1 VRAFLAGL
9 VLFASSV
16 FALAVAP
23 GPAAAD
29 VTVVNRWI
37 LLNGDTLT
45 RANYFSQKRVRVTA
59 PDGREYMFNAK
70 GDTVTVIDH
79 ATRRYWTGP
88 RSRADRLASRIMSDN
103 REGVP
108 EIAQTDPVAWG
119 ERIQAF
125 NDSIHIESVYK
136 QRKIAG
142 YQADLRK
149 LTVGSYLYNEQWNA
163 RSLTLPNYGP
173 ELQKAVMSSIKDPL
187 GRALMSLIIESKE
200 GQGTTLAH
208 RTTFR
213 TLDREG
219 SFEFEAQRVS
229 GDKIPANAW
238 TIPAGYERYVR

>member
-1 VRAFLAGL
+1 VRAFLARF
-9 VLFASSV
+9 VLSASFV
-16 FALAVAP
+16 FALAVA

-45 RANYFSQKRVRVTA
+45 RANYFSQNRVRVTS
-59 PDGREYMFNAK
+59 PDGREYMFSTK

-88 RSRADRLASRIMSDN
+88 RSRADSLASRIMADN

-108 EIAQTDPVAWG
+108 EMAQTDPVAWA

-125 NDSIHIESVYK
+125 NDSIHIEQVHK

-142 YQADLRK
+142 QPADLRK

-163 RSLTLPNYGP
+163 RSLTFPNYGP

-187 GRALMSLIIESKE
+187 GRALMALIIDSKE
-200 GQGTTLAH
+200 GQGTALAN

-213 TLDREG
+213 TLTREG

-229 GDKIPANAW
+229 GDKIPASAW
-238 TIPAGYERYVR
+238 TIPVGYERLVR

>member
-1 VRAFLAGL
+1 
-9 VLFASSV
+9 
-16 FALAVAP
+16 
-23 GPAAAD
+23 
-29 VTVVNRWI
+29 
-37 LLNGDTLT
+37 
-45 RANYFSQKRVRVTA
+45 VRVTA

-88 RSRADRLASRIMSDN
+88 RSRADSLASRIMADN

-108 EIAQTDPVAWG
+108 EIAQTDPVAWA

-125 NDSIHIESVYK
+125 NDSIHIESVHK
-136 QRKIAG
+136 QRKIGG
-142 YQADLRK
+142 YQANLRK

-187 GRALMSLIIESKE
+187 GRALMALIIDSKE
-200 GQGTTLAH
+200 GQGTALAH

-213 TLDREG
+213 TLTREG

-229 GDKIPANAW
+229 GDKIPASAW
-238 TIPAGYERYVR
+238 TIPTGYERYVR